1 MGTQAGVGD
10 QAIGSTSRRFELN
23 VLRVI
28 VLVELAR
35 MAREQFILVFLRQF
49 SEQLHGRD
57 ATYATLLEEPALT

>member
-1 MGTQAGVGD
+1 
-10 QAIGSTSRRFELN
+10 
-23 VLRVI
+23 
-28 VLVELAR
+28 